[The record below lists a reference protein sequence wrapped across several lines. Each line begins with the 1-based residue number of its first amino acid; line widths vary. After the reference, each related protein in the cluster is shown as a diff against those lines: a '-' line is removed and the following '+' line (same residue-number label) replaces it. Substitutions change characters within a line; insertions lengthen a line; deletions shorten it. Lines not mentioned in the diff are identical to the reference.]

1 MMQQLKLSYQRQLL
15 PSLVIAA
22 GVLIARAALPA
33 GVSAWTEAPTTGPW
47 LFTLAVF
54 FAAATP
60 VFLRT
65 LFAHRMRG
73 RTRVSEVDFIRFQ
86 RQVIRWSLITPYL
99 ACAACLLALPQ
110 FYFTGIVLATLYAV
124 YYTYPSQRRI
134 GSERRLFRVVADRDA

>member
-1 MMQQLKLSYQRQLL
+1 MMAQLKSCYQRQLL
-15 PSLVIAA
+15 PPLVFSAM
-22 GVLIARAALPA
+22 VMIARGTHLANP
-33 GVSAWTEAPTTGPW
+33 GPWIDAPDTGPW
-47 LFTLAVF
+47 LFTLAVV

-73 RTRVSEVDFIRFQ
+73 RTRVPEVDFIRFQ
-86 RQVIRWSLITPYL
+86 RQVIRWSLLTPYL

-134 GSERRLFRVVADRDA
+134 AVEQRMFRVGKGCDA